1 MRQNLPVTQR
11 EFSIDKYGPIVS
23 ATDLK
28 GVITR
33 ANQVFVEISGYSDA
47 ELVGAPHNI
56 LRHPDMPAAAFQL
69 LWDTISKGQ
78 PWIGIVKNRRKN
90 GDHYWVLAYVTPI
103 FEQAKIVG
111 YESVRLVAPRDAIER
126 AEKVYARL
134 NAGQSPIP
142 PLETAKAQLLPMAFA
157 SIVPFTASLLTLYLG
172 NTGLFTAIALG
183 ICAPFVSR
191 KWRQMHAQA
200 ADLAAKEVADCA
212 ITQYILTDNL
222 QVAGAAHLAIIS
234 LKARVR
240 TLLYSVTDLTERFA
254 LQARA
259 SHQITMLT
267 SNTMEKQQHDVDGLA
282 SAMTEMSASVKEV
295 ASHIQVTADAAKN
308 ANGKVHHSRAVFDET
323 VHTIQRLSTGVQ
335 QANSVIQQLAADS
348 SAISSMTDA
357 IKGIA
362 DQTNLLALN
371 AAIEAARAG
380 EHGRGFAVV
389 ADEVRS
395 LAVRTQES
403 TGQIHNIIAKLL
415 DAAYNASNT
424 IEESQRLAEQGVRH
438 MEDARLALDAIS
450 QAVDRIDAM
459 SGQIAS
465 AANQQEAAMTSIEND
480 TQNIVTSNEHTV
492 LQAKQSANVAAE
504 LMNAVN
510 AQRDLVARF
519 K

>member
-1 MRQNLPVTQR
+1 MRQNLPVSQR
-11 EFSIDKYGPIVS
+11 EFSIDKFGPIVS

-33 ANQVFVEISGYSDA
+33 ANHVFVEVSGYSEA

-56 LRHPDMPAAAFQL
+56 LRHPDMPAAAFGL
-69 LWDTISKGQ
+69 LWATIEKGK
-78 PWIGIVKNRRKN
+78 PWIGVVKNRRKN
-90 GDHYWVLAYVTPI
+90 GDHYWVLGYVTPI
-103 FEQAKIVG
+103 FEHNQIIG
-111 YESVRLVAPRDAIER
+111 YESVRVAAPRDAIER
-126 AEKVYARL
+126 AEQVYARL
-134 NAGQSPIP
+134 NAGQSPLP
-142 PLETAKAQLLPMAFA
+142 KTEVAKAHVLPMAFA
-157 SIVPFTASLLTLYLG
+157 SIVPFTASLLTLFLG
-172 NTGLFTAIALG
+172 NTGLITAIALG
-183 ICAPFVSR
+183 ISAPFVSR
-191 KWRQMHAQA
+191 KWRQIHAQA
-200 ADLAAKEVADCA
+200 ADVAAKEVADCA

-234 LKARVR
+234 LQARAR

-259 SHQITMLT
+259 SHQIAKLT
-267 SNTMEKQQHDVDGLA
+267 SNTMERQQHDIDGLA

-295 ASHIQVTADAAKN
+295 ANHIQVTADAAKN
-308 ANGKVHHSRAVFDET
+308 ANSKVHQSRSVFDET
-323 VHTIQRLSTGVQ
+323 VVTIQQLSTGVQ
-335 QANSVIQQLAADS
+335 QANNVIQQLAADS

-415 DAAYNASNT
+415 AAAGNASST
-424 IEESQRLAEQGVRH
+424 IEQSQRLAEQGVRH
-438 MEDARLALDAIS
+438 MEDARRALDAIS
-450 QAVDRIDAM
+450 EAVDSIDEM
-459 SGQIAS
+459 SGQIAQ
-465 AANQQEAAMTSIEND
+465 AANQQESAMSSIESD
-480 TQNIVTSNEHTV
+480 TQNIVTTNEHTV
-492 LQAKQSANVAAE
+492 LQSQQSTSVSAE
-504 LMNAVN
+504 LMIAVE

>member
-1 MRQNLPVTQR
+1 MRTNLPVSQR
-11 EFSIDKYGPIVS
+11 EFSIDRYGPIVS
-23 ATDLK
+23 ATDVK

-33 ANQVFVEISGYSDA
+33 ANHVFTEISGYSEA
-47 ELVGAPHNI
+47 ELLGAPHNI

-69 LWDTISKGQ
+69 LWNTISKGK
-78 PWIGIVKNRRKN
+78 PWIGVVKNRRKN
-90 GDHYWVLAYVTPI
+90 GDHYWVLGYVMPI
-103 FEQAKIVG
+103 FEQSRIVG
-111 YESVRLVAPRDAIER
+111 YESVRVAAPRDAIER
-126 AEKVYARL
+126 AERVYARL
-134 NAGQSPIP
+134 NAGKSPLP
-142 PLETAKAQLLPMAFA
+142 QTEVAKAHLLPMAFA

-172 NTGLFTAIALG
+172 TTGLVTAIALG

-191 KWRQMHAQA
+191 KWRQVHAAA
-200 ADLAAKEVADCA
+200 ADLAAKEVADCP

-234 LKARVR
+234 LSARVR

-259 SHQITMLT
+259 SHQIAKLT
-267 SNTMEKQQHDVDGLA
+267 SNTMERQQHDIDGLA

-295 ASHIQVTADAAKN
+295 SNHAKFTAEATKN
-308 ANGKVHHSRAVFDET
+308 ANTKVHQSRSVFDET
-323 VHTIQRLSTGVQ
+323 VMTIQRLSEGVQ

-348 SAISSMTDA
+348 SSISSMTDA

-415 DAAYNASNT
+415 DAANNASST

-438 MEDARLALDAIS
+438 MDDARKALDSIS
-450 QAVDRIDAM
+450 EAVDSIDEM
-459 SGQIAS
+459 SGQIAA
-465 AANQQEAAMTSIEND
+465 AANQQDTAMSSIESD

-492 LQAKQSANVAAE
+492 LQSKQSTAVSAE
-504 LMNAVN
+504 LMDAVE